1 MSRVK
6 AQKAKLEA
14 RIKAWEA
21 SGGQNK
27 YSGHQHKKPGS
38 EKK

>member
-14 RIKAWEA
+14 RIKYWE
-21 SGGQNK
+21 STKGVGPC
-27 YSGHQHKKPGS
+27 HKHIHTKPGS

>member
-1 MSRVK
+1 MSIVK
-6 AQKAKLEA
+6 AQRRKLEA
-14 RIKAWEA
+14 RVKDWEA
-21 SGGQNK
+21 RGGQNK